1 VPANYQSLYRRFR
14 PQRFSEVLG
23 QDHVTRALR
32 AAVASDTVGHAYL
45 FSGPRGTGKTSTA
58 RILAKALNCEHPVDG
73 EPCLACGSCV
83 AIASGASGEI
93 EELDAASNSGVDAMR
108 WLIQT
113 VATAGAG
120 RWKVYI
126 IDEVH
131 MLSTAASNALLKT
144 LEEPP
149 PHVIFILATTNPQ
162 KVLQTVVSRT
172 QHFEFH
178 LLDASTAG
186 EVVDDIAARTG
197 VELSAATRQWVLRRG
212 RGSARDTLSVLE
224 QVLALDQV
232 IPEVDSSIEHAVA
245 SLLDLDAPATVLAVE
260 SLLGAGNDPLWVVSE
275 ILVRLKDQFLANLR
289 GQGGPYPLARIT
301 KAMETLGRLSVGVR
315 DALDP
320 GVVLEAVLVQLI
332 ADARMSDD
340 LEERVRKLEAS
351 LRGDANGL
359 ATPVRAVTIPERD
372 TSVQPK
378 PEGTPAPRSSKADLQ
393 RLRGAIGRPS
403 TRGGNSEASPAPDDR
418 SPSRE
423 PVASSPTVPA
433 QAMSTAHDSVT
444 TRINDE
450 MPNAETTSEAASSE
464 RETID
469 PTAIGDTALET
480 PTVDQDGGARL
491 AAGGLRDETPDVR
504 ADPVPLQQV
513 TPMPADTPRHG
524 HDTRV
529 PGHTRDEASRSLD
542 PTPTGPKPRHS
553 PATTQSS
560 PSVSQLERDAP
571 RGSDADRPLAAQK
584 SIGGATPRGGAAG
597 ERLDR
602 AATEH
607 LRSLIQAEWL
617 DRFVLAFEQRNLRTW
632 IRDTRLVVIDA
643 GEIGIVLDH
652 ETRRKKLEP
661 YFDEIVAT
669 MRQLYGANIAV
680 RMLLESE
687 TDDAGP
693 TEAPEVEEPEEMLVE
708 PDDVSTPA
716 ESTQRF
722 SEDAIVA
729 NVTDVFPGARL
740 IQGEL

>member
-1 VPANYQSLYRRFR
+1 
-14 PQRFSEVLG
+14 VLG

-73 EPCLACGSCV
+73 EPCLTCGSCV

-113 VATAGAG
+113 VATAGTG

-245 SLLDLDAPATVLAVE
+245 SLLELDAPSTVLAVE
-260 SLLGAGNDPLWVVSE
+260 DLLGAGNDPLWVVSE

-332 ADARMSDD
+332 ADAGMSDD
-340 LEERVRKLEAS
+340 LEERVRKLEVS

-359 ATPVRAVTIPERD
+359 ATPVRAATIPERD
-372 TSVQPK
+372 TTAQPK
-378 PEGTPAPRSSKADLQ
+378 REDAPAPRSSKADLQ

-403 TRGGNSEASPAPDDR
+403 TRGGLGEAPPAPDDR
-418 SPSRE
+418 SPSVQ
-423 PVASSPTVPA
+423 PVTSPPTMPA
-433 QAMSTAHDSVT
+433 APAAGGGQT
-444 TRINDE
+444 TGAIE
-450 MPNAETTSEAASSE
+450 GTPNAEITSEMTSNARDATDATQIA
-464 RETID
+464 ETA
-469 PTAIGDTALET
+469 PDTVK
-480 PTVDQDGGARL
+480 VDHDGGAE
-491 AAGGLRDETPDVR
+491 ASDGSRDETSAIE
-504 ADPVPLQQV
+504 ADPVPSWQASSAQMDSRHQSDDARV
-513 TPMPADTPRHG
+513 TSITDDETSSSVDQTP
-524 HDTRV
+524 
-529 PGHTRDEASRSLD
+529 P
-542 PTPTGPKPRHS
+542 GPKSQPSTTTTSSSAPTRHREHDALREADVDHPLGS
-553 PATTQSS
+553 E
-560 PSVSQLERDAP
+560 PSA
-571 RGSDADRPLAAQK
+571 
-584 SIGGATPRGGAAG
+584 GGATARRDATGDK
-597 ERLDR
+597 LDR

-607 LRSLIQAEWL
+607 LRSLIQAQWL
-617 DRFVLAFEQRNLRTW
+617 DRFVLAFDQRSLRTW

-661 YFDEIVAT
+661 YVDDIVAT
-669 MRQLYGANIAV
+669 MRQLYGANIQV

-693 TEAPEVEEPEEMLVE
+693 TEAPEVEEPEEMLIE
-708 PDDVSTPA
+708 PDDVSTPPQ
-716 ESTQRF
+716 STQRF